1 MSGSALSVYSP
12 LNACNSGGVTVPG
25 EEGRLADAWEDPG
38 AANTGNAE
46 KRKAA
51 QKRPVATCWEDID
64 PLESRN
70 YKNPK
75 STERPK
81 LFHEMGIPFGYFPN
95 RLISGFV
102 LSQAS
107 SVYPVRA
114 VSSSQEFS

>member
-1 MSGSALSVYSP
+1 VSGSALSVYSP
-12 LNACNSGGVTVPG
+12 LNACNSAGVTASC
-25 EEGRLADAWEDPG
+25 EEARLAAAWEDPG
-38 AANTGNAE
+38 TANTVNADE
-46 KRKAA
+46 SKAA
-51 QKRPVATCWEDID
+51 QKRPVATYWEDID
-64 PLESRN
+64 PLQTRN

-95 RLISGFV
+95 RHISRFV